1 MASQARKDKQGYQ
14 LVDYSYQLK
23 KIMLLSDTIVAPST
37 PPGVGAL
44 AVVRLSGPGAVA
56 CVQALFSKKN
66 LAAQPGHTLHYGTLR
81 EPGSGPVL
89 DEAVVA
95 LYRAPRSYT
104 REDVVEIS
112 CHGSDYVVRQVLAAL
127 LRQGARLAAP
137 GEFTRR
143 AFLNGALDLAQA
155 EAVADLITADS
166 ALSHQVA
173 LNQLRGGFS
182 NELRALR
189 GRLVQFAA
197 LLELELDFGEEDV
210 EFADRTGLARLLA
223 EVRGVVGELL
233 RSFELGNVIKNGITV
248 VIAGRPNAGKS
259 TLLNALLREERAI
272 VSALPGTTRDFIE
285 DEITLDG
292 LRFRFVDTA
301 GLRDNP
307 ADEVEAIGV
316 RRTRERIGQAALL
329 LYVFDLT
336 ELTPA
341 EVQADIAELTAT
353 LPRLPVLA
361 VGNKAD
367 LAFDEQLSAISYQL
381 SVDNQA
387 KISNQPPATSHKE
400 PATRNQQPAT
410 SHEEPEANNQ
420 PPATSHEEPE
430 NSNQKPATIV
440 IAAARREG
448 LDELQAA
455 LLARV
460 RGAGLAGT
468 GTATIV
474 TNARHA
480 RALEVAAQHLDAVRA
495 GLNEGRG
502 TELLAADLRHALA
515 ALGEITGEISTD
527 DLLTS
532 IFTQFC
538 IGK

>member
-1 MASQARKDKQGYQ
+1 MA
-14 LVDYSYQLK
+14 L
-23 KIMLLSDTIVAPST
+23 ST
-37 PPGVGAL
+37 PPGAGAL
-44 AVVRLSGPGAVA
+44 AVLRLSGPEAIA
-56 CVQALFSKKN
+56 ITQALFSRKN

-81 EPGSGPVL
+81 DPVSGRVL
-89 DEAVVA
+89 DEVVVA

-112 CHGSDYVVRQVLAAL
+112 GHGSDYVAGQILAAL
-127 LRQGARLAAP
+127 LRQGARLAEA
-137 GEFTRR
+137 GEFTKR
-143 AFLNGALDLAQA
+143 AFLNGAFDLAQA
-155 EAVADLITADS
+155 EAVADLIAADS

-182 NELRALR
+182 DELRALR
-189 GRLVQFAA
+189 AQLIKFAA

-223 EVRGVVGELL
+223 EVEGVVAGLL
-233 RSFELGNVIKNGITV
+233 RSFELGNVIKNGITT

-272 VSALPGTTRDFIE
+272 VSATPGTTRDFIE
-285 DEITLDG
+285 DEVVIEG
-292 LRFRFVDTA
+292 IRFRFVDTA
-301 GLRDNP
+301 GLRDDP

-316 RRTRERIGQAALL
+316 RRTRERIGRAALL
-329 LYVFDLT
+329 LYLFDLT
-336 ELTPA
+336 ELTLA
-341 EVQADIAELTAT
+341 EVRADIAALTAS
-353 LPRLPVLA
+353 LPHLPVLA
-361 VGNKAD
+361 VGNKQD
-367 LAFDEQLSAISYQL
+367 LGGIINYKSEIMNSSYPASQSQAL
-381 SVDNQA
+381 ETQNQ
-387 KISNQPPATSHKE
+387 KPE
-400 PATRNQQPAT
+400 TRNQ
-410 SHEEPEANNQ
+410 EL
-420 PPATSHEEPE
+420 
-430 NSNQKPATIV
+430 ATIF
-440 IAAARREG
+440 ISASQRQG

-480 RALEVAAQHLDAVRA
+480 RALEVAARHLAAVRQ
-495 GLNEGRG
+495 GLAEGRG

-515 ALGEITGEISTD
+515 ALGEITGEVSSD

>member
-1 MASQARKDKQGYQ
+1 MP
-14 LVDYSYQLK
+14 VNPW
-23 KIMLLSDTIVAPST
+23 SDTIVALST

-44 AVVRLSGPGAVA
+44 AVVRLSGPEAVGIT
-56 CVQALFSKKN
+56 QALFSKKN

-81 EPGSGPVL
+81 DPSNDALL
-89 DEAVVA
+89 DEVVVA

-112 CHGSDYVVRQVLAAL
+112 GHGSDFVVQQLLGAL
-127 LRQGARLAAP
+127 LRQGARLAEA
-137 GEFTRR
+137 GEFTKR

-155 EAVADLITADS
+155 EAVADLIAADS

-182 NELRALR
+182 DELRGLR
-189 GRLVQFAA
+189 AQLVKFAA

-223 EVRGVVGELL
+223 EVQGVVLGLL
-233 RSFELGNVIKNGITV
+233 RSFELGNVIKNGITT

-272 VSALPGTTRDFIE
+272 VSAIPGTTRDFIE
-285 DEITLDG
+285 DEVSLDG

-316 RRTRERIGQAALL
+316 QRTRQRIGQAALL
-329 LYVFDLT
+329 LYLFDLT

-341 EVQADIAELTAT
+341 EVQADIAELTSS
-353 LPRLPVLA
+353 LPTLPVLA
-361 VGNKAD
+361 VGNKMD
-367 LAFDEQLSAISYQL
+367 LSTAAQLAAFEELSEISIKL
-381 SVDNQA
+381 NF
-387 KISNQPPATSHKE
+387 
-400 PATRNQQPAT
+400 
-410 SHEEPEANNQ
+410 
-420 PPATSHEEPE
+420 
-430 NSNQKPATIV
+430 
-440 IAAARREG
+440 IAASQRLG
-448 LDELQAA
+448 LDALQES
-455 LLARV
+455 LLAQV

-474 TNARHA
+474 TNVRHA
-480 RALEVAAQHLDAVRA
+480 RALETAAEYLAAVRQ
-495 GLNEGRG
+495 GLDVGRG
-502 TELLAADLRHALA
+502 TELLAADLRHALNS
-515 ALGEITGEISTD
+515 LGEITGEISSD